1 MVAVAAVVVAAAAA
15 AERFRFPKDDEQ
27 LESYQ
32 LNLVDYLQTNDHM
45 NHLVLANASS
55 WNSCSFVAAVV
66 VVTKA
71 LKEIEEHSKKNTI
84 GFSSLFCLI

>member
-45 NHLVLANASS
+45 NHLVLADASS
-55 WNSCSFVAAVV
+55 WNSCSFVAAAVV

-71 LKEIEEHSKKNTI
+71 LKEIEEHSKKKYDRI
-84 GFSSLFCLI
+84 